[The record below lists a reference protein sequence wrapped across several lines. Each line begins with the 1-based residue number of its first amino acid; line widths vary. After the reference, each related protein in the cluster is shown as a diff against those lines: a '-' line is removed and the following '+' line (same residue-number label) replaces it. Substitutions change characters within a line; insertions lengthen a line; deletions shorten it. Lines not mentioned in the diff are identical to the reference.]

1 VLCCLLF
8 VWACDWHVA
17 NSKDNAIPFG
27 LRLFV
32 VIFVVAITGTISRA
46 NDPDFKPSDL
56 FALWKDWVDYS
67 MSPSFQ
73 LADDDTDKSA
83 NGSTE
88 YTTVQNDECVFR
100 PKELKILKDLFVDAL
115 VECRAKSSTALTS
128 EKELM
133 TFLLLV
139 SEAAVTEKISTRQAL
154 ALGLVVRAA
163 YYGNTSTLRIASS
176 QAAMD
181 IHTKNSKET
190 MLRSKSSKM
199 RIDRHNLDGVHG
211 IEMTASDTH
220 STESLTEQNAL
231 QQSYDNDVENGGD
244 EGLAGLG
251 SFAVNGVLEW
261 SDLAFTLNRADVMAN
276 LLKIRSLEVIG
287 TDTDLYDKQK
297 RVSAVSLAN
306 SSGEGSKLVPRVF
319 GWDHKFAQLCMF
331 SVRYIQ
337 KRDRGKVDWYMDC
350 ALLIVG
356 AAVMGVIVG
365 PTTKDSMVDTGPLL
379 LNHLMIVL
387 VFGK

>member
-1 VLCCLLF
+1 M
-8 VWACDWHVA
+8 
-17 NSKDNAIPFG
+17 
-27 LRLFV
+27 
-32 VIFVVAITGTISRA
+32 
-46 NDPDFKPSDL
+46 
-56 FALWKDWVDYS
+56 WKDWVEYS

-83 NGSTE
+83 NASTE
-88 YTTVQNDECVFR
+88 YTTVSDDECVFR
-100 PKELKILKDLFVDAL
+100 PKELNILKDLFVDAL

-163 YYGNTSTLRIASS
+163 FYGNTSTLRIASS
-176 QAAMD
+176 QASMD
-181 IHTKNSKET
+181 LHT
-190 MLRSKSSKM
+190 RSVKM
-199 RIDRHNLDGVHG
+199 GKDRHNLDGVRG
-211 IEMTASDTH
+211 IEMMVSDTH

-231 QQSYDNDVENGGD
+231 QQSYDNSLPHDVERGED
-244 EGLAGLG
+244 EGLDGLG
-251 SFAVNGVLEW
+251 SFAINGVLEW

-297 RVSAVSLAN
+297 RASVANLAN

-319 GWDHKFAQLCMF
+319 GWDHKFAQLCML

-350 ALLIVG
+350 ALLIAG